1 MPVTWSDRDEEAQW
15 WVERLHPFRARDNG
29 STIPEGF
36 KVYLPLFHPI
46 ESGLDGHPV
55 PRTTWTALAE
65 ANSRV
70 AHCDMQL
77 HLVAAPPG
85 VTLSWQDAHQLVWV
99 GDQEPEDLAMLA
111 TILADHTSTP
121 DDAWFAVWD
130 GFGGTGYTRGLPT
143 VQTDDRAYYL
153 THGSLAEAVLA
164 KDRCRGSGPNVW
176 WPADRAW
183 IVASE
188 IDFAWTFVACS
199 EGAARAVEAEPGLE
213 AYRCSPHL
221 RL

>member
-121 DDAWFAVWD
+121 TTP
-130 GFGGTGYTRGLPT
+130 GSRCGT
-143 VQTDDRAYYL
+143 A
-153 THGSLAEAVLA
+153 
-164 KDRCRGSGPNVW
+164 SG
-176 WPADRAW
+176 
-183 IVASE
+183 
-188 IDFAWTFVACS
+188 
-199 EGAARAVEAEPGLE
+199 EPGTPE
-213 AYRCSPHL
+213 VCPPCRPTIGPTI
-221 RL
+221 